1 MADNNKDL
9 ISNEVLQ
16 KATQDIL
23 QAVVEHVYDY
33 EEYSDE
39 FISDL
44 FQLTPEE
51 AKSISEII
59 NDEVVSKYKLW
70 SSQGTTNKI
79 NEAKLE
85 CQNYS
90 NELIKDLSSISLEW
104 CETSL
109 PAIGEVNKIYVLP
122 VISGGKTVNTLNIW
136 NSTTS
141 TYVTIGNLEIDLT
154 TLYTKSEIDTMLADY
169 AKKTE
174 VLSIDNV
181 ITDTSKA
188 TGTNV
193 LSASTSMSELDK
205 KVDKT
210 NIATSINSTST
221 DETVPGALTVYN
233 AIYNLIGLNKDTNV
247 LTVKRQP
254 REYEGGEIN
263 LEIPTTDCDLSG
275 NVVID
280 SYKNYL
286 RFFEEGGK
294 YRGCRIDLSN
304 MKDGSSSNIC
314 TTNISDVPATDV
326 VFTDSNVSKLE
337 GFEICKYCVKN
348 GVCYVTLNG
357 LTFNSNYVS
366 GTTFANLPKPV
377 FRQDFILTNAYG
389 DIFLGRLFLE
399 GNGTIHL
406 YTRTTP
412 VPNSGYCSFSYP
424 VAES

>member
-109 PAIGEVNKIYVLP
+109 PTIGEVNKIYVLP

-141 TYVTIGNLEIDLT
+141 AYVSIGNLEIDLT

-210 NIATSINSTST
+210 NITTSIDSSSK
-221 DETVPGALTVYN
+221 EEEVPSAKTVYEELDGKLTNSYYKNNESKKGIAFDNN
-233 AIYNLIGLNKDTNV
+233 ADGSYFTIRPYLPENMLQITKNDTDSLLDIYSDGTITGKGGKCINDLTIAYKNVIKDTLNIHTQISESKLNNAGLV
-247 LTVKRQP
+247 TP
-254 REYEGGEIN
+254 
-263 LEIPTTDCDLSG
+263 
-275 NVVID
+275 
-280 SYKNYL
+280 
-286 RFFEEGGK
+286 
-294 YRGCRIDLSN
+294 
-304 MKDGSSSNIC
+304 SSSGAP
-314 TTNISDVPATDV
+314 SDMECGIREVIWIAKNKVIVRITGIDTSGMPA
-326 VFTDSNVSKLE
+326 
-337 GFEICKYCVKN
+337 IW
-348 GVCYVTLNG
+348 
-357 LTFNSNYVS
+357 
-366 GTTFANLPKPV
+366 
-377 FRQDFILTNAYG
+377 
-389 DIFLGRLFLE
+389 LGRY
-399 GNGTIHL
+399 NGTDWAVWRKL
-406 YTRTTP
+406 
-412 VPNSGYCSFSYP
+412 
-424 VAES
+424 

>member
-210 NIATSINSTST
+210 NITTSIDSSSK
-221 DETVPGALTVYN
+221 EEEVPSAKTVYEELDGKLTNSYYKNNESKKGIAFDNN
-233 AIYNLIGLNKDTNV
+233 ADGSYFTIRPYLPENMLQITKNDSVSLLNIYSDGTIKTKGNRN
-247 LTVKRQP
+247 
-254 REYEGGEIN
+254 IN
-263 LEIPTTDCDLSG
+263 DLVVAYA
-275 NVVID
+275 NVVTDIHHVD
-280 SYKNYL
+280 
-286 RFFEEGGK
+286 
-294 YRGCRIDLSN
+294 I
-304 MKDGSSSNIC
+304 
-314 TTNISDVPATDV
+314 NISESPSNNAGVVTSATPNKPSDMDYGIREVLWVAKNKVMIRVTGVDTSGMPAIWLNRYDGTNW
-326 VFTDSNVSKLE
+326 TTWRKL
-337 GFEICKYCVKN
+337 
-348 GVCYVTLNG
+348 
-357 LTFNSNYVS
+357 
-366 GTTFANLPKPV
+366 
-377 FRQDFILTNAYG
+377 
-389 DIFLGRLFLE
+389 
-399 GNGTIHL
+399 
-406 YTRTTP
+406 
-412 VPNSGYCSFSYP
+412 
-424 VAES
+424 

>member
-1 MADNNKDL
+1 MGAKDL

-23 QAVVEHVYDY
+23 QTVVEHLYDY

-70 SSQGTTNKI
+70 SSQGTTDKI

-85 CQNYS
+85 CQDYAND
-90 NELIKDLSSISLEW
+90 LIKDLSSIQLVW

-109 PAIGEVNKIYVLP
+109 PTTGETNKIYILP
-122 VISGGKTVNTLNIW
+122 VTGGSTTVNTLNIW

-141 TYVTIGNLEIDLT
+141 AYVTIGNLEIDLT
-154 TLYTKSEIDTMLADY
+154 TLYTKTEIDTILSDY

-181 ITDTSKA
+181 ITDTSKS

-210 NIATSINSTST
+210 SIITTIDSTST
-221 DETVPGALTVYN
+221 DEQVVSAKTVYTELDKNISNDYYQNDNSKKGIKFDNN
-233 AIYNLIGLNKDTNV
+233 ADGSYFTLRPYLPQNMIQITKNDSISLLNIYSDGTIKSKGNRNINDLVVAYANEITNV
-247 LTVKRQP
+247 LLVDTSVSESVLNNAGIVTSATPNKP
-254 REYEGGEIN
+254 SDMDYGLREVLWISKNKIIIRITGVDTSGLPAIWIN
-263 LEIPTTDCDLSG
+263 R
-275 NVVID
+275 
-280 SYKNYL
+280 Y
-286 RFFEEGGK
+286 
-294 YRGCRIDLSN
+294 
-304 MKDGSSSNIC
+304 
-314 TTNISDVPATDV
+314 
-326 VFTDSNVSKLE
+326 
-337 GFEICKYCVKN
+337 
-348 GVCYVTLNG
+348 
-357 LTFNSNYVS
+357 
-366 GTTFANLPKPV
+366 
-377 FRQDFILTNAYG
+377 
-389 DIFLGRLFLE
+389 
-399 GNGTIHL
+399 NGTDWATWRKL
-406 YTRTTP
+406 
-412 VPNSGYCSFSYP
+412 
-424 VAES
+424 